1 MLSPSNWEPPED
13 PRSKST
19 ESQRDR
25 MFAIGDS
32 EDVVLQQSRFWARGI
47 TWALMGVTAFAL
59 GWLALAKTEE
69 IVTAPGKLEPLGVVK
84 EIRMP
89 VGGVVDEILVKE
101 GDQVQKGQ
109 VLLKLDTEA
118 TKDRQ
123 QSLLSSIAFKNQQ
136 LGLKVEELRRYLDV
150 NDTEQR
156 MLVRSLGL
164 EQEVLDRLE
173 VLNREGATAE
183 LQYLT
188 QRNKVQE
195 VASKL
200 EEAQVERLRQ
210 LAILGQGIRQLQTEL
225 ADLHSKLIE
234 LNVNIRYQAL
244 TSPVNGVVFDLKPK
258 AKGFVAQTSEPV
270 LKVVPQDQLEARVE
284 VPSKDIGF
292 VSVNRPADI
301 SIDSFPSS
309 DFGVIKGRVRRIA
322 SDALPPDQLKNF
334 YRVPVDIA
342 LDSQTLRLKDGTS
355 LPLQV
360 GMSLTA
366 NVKLRKVTYLQ
377 LLLSDFKNKAD
388 ALRRI

>member
-1 MLSPSNWEPPED
+1 MKSPSDWRPPED
-13 PRSKST
+13 ERPSSPEHERERLFSIGET
-19 ESQRDR
+19 EEV
-25 MFAIGDS
+25 A
-32 EDVVLQQSRFWARGI
+32 LKQSRFWARSI
-47 TWALMGVTAFAL
+47 TWTLIGVTGFAL
-59 GWLALAKTEE
+59 GWLAFAKTEE

-89 VGGVVDEILVKE
+89 VGGVVDELLVKE
-101 GDQVQKGQ
+101 GEAVRRGQ
-109 VLLKLDTEA
+109 VLIRLDTEA

-123 QSLLSSIAFKNQQ
+123 QSLLSSIAFKQQQ
-136 LGLKVEELRRYLDV
+136 LLLKVEELKRYLDV

-156 MLVRSLGL
+156 MLLRSLAL
-164 EQEVLDRLE
+164 EKEVMDRLE
-173 VLNREGATAE
+173 VLNREGASAE

-200 EEAQVERLRQ
+200 EEARVERLRQ
-210 LAILGQGIRQLQTEL
+210 LAILGQGIRQLQTEM
-225 ADLHSKLIE
+225 ADLRSKLIE
-234 LNVNIRYQAL
+234 NNVNLRYQAL
-244 TSPVNGVVFDLKPK
+244 TSPVDGVVFELKPK

-270 LKVVPQDQLEARVE
+270 LKVVPRDKLEARVE

-292 VSVNRPADI
+292 VSVNKPADI

-309 DFGVIKGRVRRIA
+309 DFGVIQGRVRRIG
-322 SDALPPDQLKNF
+322 SDSLPPDQLKNF

-342 LDSQTLRLKDGTS
+342 LDSQTLRLKDGTR

-360 GMSLTA
+360 GMSITA

>member
-101 GDQVQKGQ
+101 GEQVQKGQ

-156 MLVRSLGL
+156 MLGRSLGL

-342 LDSQTLRLKDGTS
+342 LDSQTLRLKDGTA

>member
-1 MLSPSNWEPPED
+1 MLSPPEWRPPED
-13 PRSKST
+13 TVEEEEKR
-19 ESQRDR
+19 ER
-25 MFAIGDS
+25 MFGIGES
-32 EDVVLQQSRFWARGI
+32 EDVVLQQSRFWARSI
-47 TWALMGVTAFAL
+47 SWTLMGVTGFAL
-59 GWLALAKTEE
+59 TWLALAKTEE

-84 EIRMP
+84 EVRMP
-89 VGGVVDEILVKE
+89 VGGVVDDILVKE
-101 GDQVQKGQ
+101 GEMVKKGQ

-156 MLVRSLGL
+156 MLVQSLGL
-164 EQEVLDRLE
+164 EQEVLNRLE
-173 VLNREGATAE
+173 VLNQQGAVQE

-200 EEAQVERLRQ
+200 ESTRVERLRQ
-210 LAILGQGIRQLQTEL
+210 LAILGQGIRQLQTEM
-225 ADLHSKLIE
+225 ADLRSKLIE

-244 TSPVNGVVFDLKPK
+244 TSPVDGVVFDLKPK
-258 AKGFVAQTSEPV
+258 ARGFVGQSSEPV
-270 LKVVPQDQLEARVE
+270 LKVLPNDKLEARVE
-284 VPSKDIGF
+284 VPSTDIGF
-292 VSVNRPADI
+292 VSVNRPADV
-301 SIDSFPSS
+301 SIDSFPAT
-309 DFGVIKGRVRRIA
+309 DFGVIKGRVRKIG
-322 SDALPPDQLKNF
+322 SDSLPPDQLKNF

-342 LDSQTLRLKDGTS
+342 LDTQTLKLKDGTT

-360 GMSLTA
+360 GMSITA

>member
-1 MLSPSNWEPPED
+1 MMSPSDWRPPED
-13 PRSKST
+13 PRSPDP
-19 ESQRDR
+19 ERDR
-25 MFAIGDS
+25 ERLFSIGDS
-32 EDVVLQQSRFWARGI
+32 EEVALRQTRFWARSI
-47 TWALMGVTAFAL
+47 TWTLMGVTAFAL

-84 EIRMP
+84 EIRLP
-89 VGGVVDEILVKE
+89 VGGVVDQLLVKE
-101 GDQVQKGQ
+101 GESVKKGQ
-109 VLLKLDTEA
+109 VLMRLDTEA
-118 TKDRQ
+118 TQDRQ
-123 QSLLSSIAFKNQQ
+123 QSLLSSISFKQQQ
-136 LGLKVEELRRYLDV
+136 LLLKVEELKRYLDV

-156 MLVRSLGL
+156 MLMRSFGL
-164 EQEVLDRLE
+164 EREVLDRLE

-183 LQYLT
+183 LQFLT

-195 VASKL
+195 VESKL
-200 EEAQVERLRQ
+200 EESKVDRLRQ

-225 ADLHSKLIE
+225 AELRSKLIE
-234 LNVNIRYQAL
+234 NNVNLRYQAL
-244 TSPVNGVVFDLKPK
+244 TSPVDGVVFEIKPK

-270 LKVVPQDQLEARVE
+270 LKVVPRDNLEARVE

-292 VSVNRPADI
+292 VSVNKLADI
-301 SIDSFPSS
+301 SVDSFPSS
-309 DFGVIKGRVRRIA
+309 DFGVIKGRVRRIG
-322 SDALPPDQLKNF
+322 SDSLPPDQLKNF

-342 LDSQTLRLKDGTS
+342 LDSQYLRLKDGTR

-360 GMSLTA
+360 GMSITA

>member
-1 MLSPSNWEPPED
+1 MLSPPEW
-13 PRSKST
+13 PQQEATAT
-19 ESQRDR
+19 EEEKRER
-25 MFAIGDS
+25 MFGIGES
-32 EDVVLQQSRFWARGI
+32 EEVVLQQSRFWARSI
-47 TWALMGVTAFAL
+47 TWTLMGVTGFAL
-59 GWLALAKTEE
+59 AWLALAKTEE

-89 VGGVVDEILVKE
+89 VGGVVDDILVKE
-101 GDQVQKGQ
+101 GEKVKKGQ

-123 QSLLSSIAFKNQQ
+123 QSLLSSISYKDQQ

-156 MLVRSLGL
+156 MLVRSLAL

-173 VLNREGATAE
+173 VLNQQGAVQE

-200 EEAQVERLRQ
+200 EEARVERLRQ
-210 LAILGQGIRQLQTEL
+210 QAILGQGIRQLQTEM
-225 ADLHSKLIE
+225 ADLRSKLIE

-244 TSPVNGVVFDLKPK
+244 TSPVDGVVFELKPK
-258 AKGFVAQTSEPV
+258 AKGFVGQSSEPV
-270 LKVVPQDQLEARVE
+270 LKVVPNDKLEARVE
-284 VPSKDIGF
+284 VPSTDIGF

-301 SIDSFPSS
+301 SIDSFPST
-309 DFGVIKGRVRRIA
+309 DFGVIKGRVRKIA
-322 SDALPPDQLKNF
+322 SDSLPPDQLKNF

-342 LDSQTLRLKDGTS
+342 LDDQTLKLKDGTT

-360 GMSLTA
+360 GMSITA

>member
-1 MLSPSNWEPPED
+1 MISPPDRRPPQEPPSLGVEAE
-13 PRSKST
+13 R
-19 ESQRDR
+19 ERL
-25 MFAIGDS
+25 FAIGDS
-32 EDVVLQQSRFWARGI
+32 EEVVLRQSRVWARSI
-47 TWALMGVTAFAL
+47 TWALMGVTGFAL
-59 GWLALAKTEE
+59 AWLALAKTEE

-101 GDQVQKGQ
+101 GDPVSKGQ

-123 QSLLSSIAFKNQQ
+123 ESLMRSITYKEQQ
-136 LGLKVEELRRYLDV
+136 GMLKVEELRRYLDV

-156 MLVRSLGL
+156 MLLRSLGL
-164 EQEVLDRLE
+164 EQEVLNRLE
-173 VLNREGATAE
+173 VLNQEGATAE

-200 EEAQVERLRQ
+200 EEARVDRLRQ
-210 LAILGQGIRQLQTEL
+210 LAILGQGIKQLQTEL
-225 ADLHSKLIE
+225 ADLRSKLIE

-244 TSPVNGVVFDLKPK
+244 TAPVDGVVFELKPK

-309 DFGVIKGRVRRIA
+309 DFGVIKGRVRRIG

-334 YRVPVDIA
+334 YRLPVDIA
-342 LDSQTLRLKDGTS
+342 LESQRLKLKDGTT

-360 GMSLTA
+360 GMSITA
-366 NVKLRKVTYLQ
+366 NIKLRKVTYLQ